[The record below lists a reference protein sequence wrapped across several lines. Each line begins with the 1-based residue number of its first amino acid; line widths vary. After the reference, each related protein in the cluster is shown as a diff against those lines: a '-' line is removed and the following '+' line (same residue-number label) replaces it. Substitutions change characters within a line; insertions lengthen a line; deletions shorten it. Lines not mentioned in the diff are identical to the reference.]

1 MSLPTIQVLVGFQTT
16 TGFGNP
22 FQLDTAT
29 LGLLDTGTLGGI
41 AFADLTSICQN
52 ITTSR
57 GRSRQLDQF
66 NAGSAT
72 VSFDNSS
79 RLLDPLN
86 TASVHYPFVLPRSPI
101 IIKANSITIFTGV
114 VTDWNLDYDISGND
128 MMVADCADAFTIF
141 ANQALNT
148 ITPAQHSSSVRVTT
162 ILDLPEI
169 AYQGARSIGTG
180 SSILGAFDIAQDTNC
195 LNYLQQ
201 VTTSEQGFLF
211 IAADGTLTFK
221 GRTSILNPLAGA
233 DFTDD
238 GTGISYMALS
248 NEFGDELLHNYI
260 VAQSPDAGD
269 EQIASDATS
278 VALYQNQQLSITNL
292 LNSTE
297 TEVANIANYLLNI
310 YANPVL
316 RFNGLST
323 QLIGLSEADQNI
335 CLSLDLT
342 QTCSVLKS
350 YTVGTPST
358 VMQTLIVS
366 GVNHLISPS
375 SHTIGFTFESTD
387 AIRYFILDDTT
398 YGMLGG
404 TDITYDQ
411 PQIEYD
417 EAGWVYNDSNADD
430 TGNRLG
436 W

>member
-1 MSLPTIQVLVGFQTT
+1 MSLPTIEVFVGFQTT
-16 TGFGNP
+16 TGFGSP
-22 FQLDTAT
+22 FQLDSAT
-29 LGLLDTGTLGGI
+29 FGLLDTGTLGGI
-41 AFADLTSICQN
+41 AFADLTSICQS

-86 TASVHYPFVLPRSPI
+86 TASVHYPFVLPRCPI
-101 IIKANSITIFTGV
+101 IIKANGIAIFTGV

-128 MMVADCADAFTIF
+128 MMTAECADSFTVF
-141 ANQALNT
+141 ANQALNE

-169 AYQGARSIGTG
+169 AYQGGRSIGTG
-180 SSILGAFDIAQDTNC
+180 SSTLGAFDITQDTNC

-221 GRTSILNPLAGA
+221 GRTSVLNPLAGA
-233 DFTDD
+233 NFTDD

-260 VAQSPDAGD
+260 VAQSPDAGV
-269 EQIASDATS
+269 EQIASNSTS
-278 VALYQNQQLSITNL
+278 IALYQNQQLSITDL
-292 LNSTE
+292 LNSTI
-297 TEVANIANYLLNI
+297 TEVASIANYLLGK

-342 QTCSVLKS
+342 GICSVLKS
-350 YTVGTPST
+350 YTVGTPLT
-358 VMQTLIVS
+358 VTQTLIVS
-366 GVNHLISPS
+366 GVNHTISPS

-387 AIRYFILDDTT
+387 SNQYMTLNDTIFGTLDNN
-398 YGMLGG
+398 LL
-404 TDITYDQ
+404 
-411 PQIEYD
+411 
-417 EAGWVYNDSNADD
+417 SF
-430 TGNRLG
+430 
-436 W
+436 